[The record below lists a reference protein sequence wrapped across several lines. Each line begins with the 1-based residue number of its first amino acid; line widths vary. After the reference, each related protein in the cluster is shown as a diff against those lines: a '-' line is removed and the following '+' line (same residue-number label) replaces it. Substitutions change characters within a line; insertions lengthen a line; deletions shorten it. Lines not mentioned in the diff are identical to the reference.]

1 MKQAIACII
10 LCFALIGQAQ
20 AQRYLP
26 KQKGIQITGA
36 LADDFTLK
44 KRDGQAFYAGLAVSS
59 YNKKGNRWVFG
70 GDYFQRLYGYKD
82 ILIPVSQITGEG
94 GFYYKFLSDPSK
106 TCFFSVGGSALA
118 GYETQNWGKKL
129 LFDGASINGKD
140 SFIYGAALTL
150 EMETFLTDRLVFLVN
165 VRERMLLGSAV
176 NKFRFQAGIGLKI
189 IIN

>member
-1 MKQAIACII
+1 MKKLIVCII
-10 LCFALIGQAQ
+10 LCFALTGQVQ

-26 KQKGIQITGA
+26 GQRGIQVTGGF
-36 LADDFTLK
+36 ADRFILQK
-44 KRDGQAFYAGLAVSS
+44 ADGQAFYSGLAVST

-70 GDYFQRLYGYKD
+70 GEYFQKRYAYKD
-82 ILIPVSQITGEG
+82 VLIPVSQITAEG

-129 LFDGASINGKD
+129 LSDGATITGKD

-150 EMETFLTDRLVFLVN
+150 EMETFITDRLIFLVN
-165 VRERMLLGSAV
+165 ARERMLFGSSV
-176 NKFRFQAGIGLKI
+176 NRFRFQAGIGLKI